1 MANTGFDWTEI
12 LPEPERSKVRAER
25 RGTLE
30 EFLDSFPTKEEVE
43 QAGREGR
50 EAFFEARAQVD
61 KARIADLTAE
71 LRKLQDIIDNQADR
85 ILDVEAAAKRNETCF
100 LVVHDLVVA
109 AREDLRLKV
118 ENAPAELVQAV
129 NMALYAIRNRAA

>member
-1 MANTGFDWTEI
+1 MTNPEFDWTEI
-12 LPEPERSKVRAER
+12 LPEPERTNVRNER

-30 EFLDSFPTKEEVE
+30 EFLDRFPTKDEVE

-50 EAFFEARAQVD
+50 EAFAKACTQVD

-85 ILDVEAAAKRNETCF
+85 ILDLEGAHPR
-100 LVVHDLVVA
+100 
-109 AREDLRLKV
+109 
-118 ENAPAELVQAV
+118 
-129 NMALYAIRNRAA
+129 

>member
-1 MANTGFDWTEI
+1 MEDKGFDWTEI
-12 LPEPERSKVRAER
+12 LPEPERTKVRNER

-30 EFLDSFPTKEEVE
+30 EFLDRFPTKEEVE

-61 KARIADLTAE
+61 KARIASLTAE

-85 ILDVEAAAKRNETCF
+85 ILELEAAHPRS
-100 LVVHDLVVA
+100 
-109 AREDLRLKV
+109 
-118 ENAPAELVQAV
+118 P
-129 NMALYAIRNRAA
+129 

>member
-1 MANTGFDWTEI
+1 MTNTGFDWTEI

-30 EFLDSFPTKEEVE
+30 EFLDRFPTKDEIE

-71 LRKLQDIIDNQADR
+71 LRKLQDIIDDQADR
-85 ILDVEAAAKRNETCF
+85 ILDLEAA
-100 LVVHDLVVA
+100 LM
-109 AREDLRLKV
+109 ARRT
-118 ENAPAELVQAV
+118 
-129 NMALYAIRNRAA
+129 